1 MGESSSRETGE
12 NEESSGRRA
21 PSEGTIDESVLTDTT
36 PRDFYGNL
44 DRQNSGR

>member
-12 NEESSGRRA
+12 NHESLSRPA
-21 PSEGTIDESVLTDTT
+21 PCTIDESVLTDTT
-36 PRDFYGNL
+36 PRDFYDNP